1 METLPSGAVQVFE
14 LQPEAKAGSWLLVA
28 SASCV
33 SLPNESK
40 TAGSCRLPVASTSH
54 ASLPADSK
62 DVSRLPVA
70 SYSRDS
76 LPRLYPSLHE
86 PHHPHNA
93 DKRTRANSTMEYLE
107 ALDALEAAYPDLVTS
122 CESALEMVLDK
133 SLILNDGKTSSSPI
147 LTPRDSPTT
156 PSADPSAFS
165 SLPPLDISETHADIS
180 EIHAHVPVLGAPAP
194 SLHDS
199 AASTA
204 YPSQSLQDIQTKN
217 LYIPAPHSAL
227 ASTAV
232 SSGAP
237 SGINNNDIKM
247 SCLPYA
253 SEEVKE
259 LKPFPN
265 RPAEVTA
272 SAKSHSSDRFQQ
284 PISTSNANEALSS
297 SLDKASV
304 LPSGKH
310 RRAVSASSPGD
321 QPTKRTHASYSST
334 KSFFPRD

>member
-14 LQPEAKAGSWLLVA
+14 LQPEARQAPPSPPA
-28 SASCV
+28 SHS
-33 SLPNESK
+33 
-40 TAGSCRLPVASTSH
+40 RTSPRQPALA
-54 ASLPADSK
+54 ASLWRPRPMRRSRQTPRTSPACLWQQ
-62 DVSRLPVA
+62 LPQA
-70 SYSRDS
+70 
-76 LPRLYPSLHE
+76 HTQ
-86 PHHPHNA
+86 HHPHNA